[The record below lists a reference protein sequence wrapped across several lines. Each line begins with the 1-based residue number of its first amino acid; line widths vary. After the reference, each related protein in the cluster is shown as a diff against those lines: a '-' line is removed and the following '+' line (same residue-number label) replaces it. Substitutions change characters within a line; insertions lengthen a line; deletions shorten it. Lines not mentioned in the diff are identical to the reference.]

1 MPGTVTQGFVKTYD
15 PKKVLVSFMGQPIT
29 GFADG
34 TFINIANRGGDRWA
48 EYVGADGEVSRAK
61 NVDTTKRITITL
73 SQTSLSNSFLSDMLA
88 LDMASSTAVGPLKIT
103 DVNGG
108 AEIFVAQAWI
118 AVPPAPDYAKGIMPR
133 VWVFDTGQAVVES
146 FHADYVNLSQ

>member
-34 TFINIANRGGDRWA
+34 TFINIANRGGDRWTP
-48 EYVGADGEVSRAK
+48 YVGADGEVSRAK
-61 NVDTTKRITITL
+61 NLDTTKRVTITL
-73 SQTSLSNSFLSDMLA
+73 SQTSLSNSFLSDQLA
-88 LDMASSTAVGPLKIT
+88 LDMATSTAIGPLKIT
-103 DVNGG
+103 DANGG
-108 AEIFVAQAWI
+108 AELFVAQAWI
-118 AVPPAPDYAKGIMPR
+118 AVPPPYDYGKTIMPR
-133 VWVFDTGQAVVES
+133 VWVLDTGQSVGES